1 MTSLSLPD
9 GSLSLTF
16 LPDGSPSL
24 RFWLNNC
31 AVFVP
36 LTHPFGSKTLMS
48 YNRLCHNAQVRTDLV
63 DLAVRAEVRGL
74 LEHPQRLIE
83 EYQRRLRDPGQKAHQ
98 AD

>member
-1 MTSLSLPD
+1 
-9 GSLSLTF
+9 
-16 LPDGSPSL
+16 
-24 RFWLNNC
+24 
-31 AVFVP
+31 
-36 LTHPFGSKTLMS
+36 MS